1 MARKILFGITYL
13 FKTEGQNFANTQLPC
28 NFVRTAAIK
37 KLFLCTLPTQT
48 LRVIQLVNAPIIV
61 KHVTSNS
68 NIDLIFLYKNNLL
81 I

>member
-1 MARKILFGITYL
+1 MARKILFELTYVYN
-13 FKTEGQNFANTQLPC
+13 TEGNFFANTQLPC
-28 NFVRTAAIK
+28 NFLRIAAIK

-48 LRVIQLVNAPIIV
+48 LRVIQLINTPIIV